1 MKTHSS
7 DSVFSV
13 APSTLNYNN
22 LVKKFHHTKR
32 LTLLNLNK
40 IYQLNQAVKVFSEK
54 NYLTRIEFVQSK
66 KGRGEN
72 KERKVFVT
80 GGFLEIL

>member
-1 MKTHSS
+1 M
-7 DSVFSV
+7 
-13 APSTLNYNN
+13 
-22 LVKKFHHTKR
+22 
-32 LTLLNLNK
+32 NK